1 MKTLYFCFWFK
12 NRDKENCNS
21 WQSFSRQYHIC
32 YEWPILLRRF
42 LSFHC
47 ALNCSLGCFSIP
59 KCAAFG
65 LKGWNLTQNSSVQ
78 SVKKSP
84 SQEKKVLEREGLEI
98 GYLRGNLTSG
108 HNTCD
113 ISHFW
118 LGQFL
123 LQTLGHLNLAGFWV
137 SGQYIFSS
145 GADLWS
151 RRPPQISW
159 LLSNMG
165 KWLAF
170 WPQMWF

>member
-21 WQSFSRQYHIC
+21 WQSFSRIYHIC

-78 SVKKSP
+78 QMQHKF
-84 SQEKKVLEREGLEI
+84 Q
-98 GYLRGNLTSG
+98 LR
-108 HNTCD
+108 
-113 ISHFW
+113 
-118 LGQFL
+118 
-123 LQTLGHLNLAGFWV
+123 
-137 SGQYIFSS
+137 
-145 GADLWS
+145 
-151 RRPPQISW
+151 
-159 LLSNMG
+159 LLSRYPDFCTHTLHYTVCQFIIIEALLSPFEG
-165 KWLAF
+165 KGLWGQT
-170 WPQMWF
+170 WPPKILCPFSRYMSVRLVQCSADPESDLQICIVVTWF